1 MNHIGFLTVYVTDQD
16 RALAFYETIG
26 LKKTSDRRF
35 GDEYRWVTVTPPGAQ
50 TGITLQRD
58 ASRAGTGSFVY
69 TTADIGALYDEWSDK
84 GISFIEPPTPQMW
97 GIQALLDD
105 PDGNGIAVV
114 QPQ

>member
-1 MNHIGFLTVYVTDQD
+1 MNYIGFVTLYVADQD

-26 LKKTSDRRF
+26 FEKTSDRRL

-50 TGITLQRD
+50 TGITLQHD
-58 ASRAGTGSFVY
+58 ASRAGTFSFVY
-69 TTADIGALYDEWSDK
+69 TTDDIGALYDQWSEK
-84 GISFIEPPTPQMW
+84 GIAFTEPPAPQMW

-105 PDGNGIAVV
+105 PDGNTIAVV